1 MGYPKDLLSTRAVV
15 KHGRCALI
23 PPEGRVKNVLPNL
36 EQCNVSIIA
45 SPHYGPQ
52 FAMYTIEVLPGG
64 GTIKPF
70 KEEGIET
77 FVYCISGQGVVSV
90 DGEEYSIDESG
101 YVFAPASMGMG
112 LKNDTETPWKL
123 LLYKQRYRSVEGFE
137 SRVVVGRLNDMPYA
151 PYDDM
156 ENVRIKDLLPTD
168 LGFDVNFHT
177 LSFLP
182 GGCHPFIETHV
193 QEHGLYILEGEGV
206 YLIEDQWIPV
216 KKGDFIWFGPYV
228 PQACYGVGRT
238 PFTYIYTKDCNR
250 DIKL

>member
-1 MGYPKDLLSTRAVV
+1 MGYPQDLLSSRAVV
-15 KHGRCALI
+15 QHGRYALI

-36 EQCNVSIIA
+36 EKCNVSIIA

-52 FAMYTIEVLPGG
+52 FAMYTVEVLPGG
-64 GTIKPF
+64 GTVKPF
-70 KEEGIET
+70 QEEGIET
-77 FVYCISGQGVVSV
+77 FVYCLNGQGKVLVE
-90 DGEEYSIDESG
+90 GKEYSIDESG
-101 YVFAPASMGMG
+101 YVFAPASSGMN
-112 LKNDTETPWKL
+112 LKNDSSASWRL
-123 LLYKQRYRSVEGFE
+123 LLYKQRYRPVEGFAA
-137 SRVVVGRLNDMPYA
+137 RVVVGRLNDMPDA
-151 PYDDM
+151 PYDGM

-193 QEHGLYILEGEGV
+193 QEHGLYLLEGEGV
-206 YLIEDQWIPV
+206 YLIDNQWIPV
-216 KKGDFIWFGPYV
+216 KKEDFIWFGPYV

-250 DIKL
+250 DIQL